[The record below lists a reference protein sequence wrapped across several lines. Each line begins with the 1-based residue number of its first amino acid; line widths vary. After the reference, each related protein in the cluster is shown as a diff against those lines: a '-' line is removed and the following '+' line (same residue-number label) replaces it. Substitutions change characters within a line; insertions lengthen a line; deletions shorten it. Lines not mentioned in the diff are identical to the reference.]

1 MKSRKFSHPGLC
13 QMERIPLAV
22 GTNLPLL
29 SWHFMM
35 RTQCTVVLLA
45 APHLRCYVED
55 LPSTLAF
62 SSNTNADVATPPF
75 QNITSVPGKWVSDDE
90 DEEGN
95 SYGFP
100 VNHYLKVTVFDFL
113 QFFNFIVC
121 NVSSLNKDIYMTRQR
136 QENYLSKRISLSMS
150 GLDLTERRRELW
162 RHWRRRQ

>member
-1 MKSRKFSHPGLC
+1 
-13 QMERIPLAV
+13 MEWFPWAE
-22 GTNLPLL
+22 GTNLPPQKL
-29 SWHFMM
+29 MV
-35 RTQCTVVLLA
+35 RTLPTGRLLA
-45 APHLRCYVED
+45 APHLVFEVED

-62 SSNTNADVATPPF
+62 SSAANADVATSPF
-75 QNITSVPGKWVSDDE
+75 QSITSVPGQWVSDDE

-113 QFFNFIVC
+113 QLFNFIVC

-136 QENYLSKRISLSMS
+136 QENYFSKRISLSMS
-150 GLDLTERRRELW
+150 GLHLTERRRELW